1 MSLTTSVE
9 AQTVNVRTVRIATGL
24 TFPTY
29 VTHAPGDTSRLFITQ
44 KTGAIRIFDL
54 NTNTLLPTPF
64 LSITV
69 AGGTSE
75 SDERGLLGLAFDP
88 DYATNGQFY
97 VYYTATGTNVLARYT
112 RSAANPNVANATGVT
127 MMSWADPFSN
137 HNGGWIGFGPDGN
150 LYMGVGDGGSAND
163 PNGAGQSLTTRL
175 GKMHRIKP
183 TVGGAAPY
191 YTVPKGNPFLGGAT
205 TADGP
210 RASSVPGLRGRSLQR
225 TRTLPLYSSSSSSVL
240 ACLRRRCSSALLTA
254 PARAAA
260 SLAFASASRT
270 FARSPLKRHSL
281 RMRPPD
287 ARSVS
292 AWHLDTAANALAC
305 ASSNEAAASALADTS
320 ASLAA
325 ASAALAAASAI
336 SA

>member
-1 MSLTTSVE
+1 MAAVAPAATLRVSGCSSSKTLAEEASGAKTPSNSKVLMLPPTVWHAFGACTTTE
-9 AQTVNVRTVRIATGL
+9 
-24 TFPTY
+24 
-29 VTHAPGDTSRLFITQ
+29 
-44 KTGAIRIFDL
+44 
-54 NTNTLLPTPF
+54 
-64 LSITV
+64 
-69 AGGTSE
+69 
-75 SDERGLLGLAFDP
+75 
-88 DYATNGQFY
+88 
-97 VYYTATGTNVLARYT
+97 
-112 RSAANPNVANATGVT
+112 
-127 MMSWADPFSN
+127 
-137 HNGGWIGFGPDGN
+137 
-150 LYMGVGDGGSAND
+150 
-163 PNGAGQSLTTRL
+163 RL
-175 GKMHRIKP
+175 GP
-183 TVGGAAPY
+183 PSGG
-191 YTVPKGNPFLGGAT
+191 GGAT

-210 RASSVPGLRGRSLQR
+210 RASSVPGLRGRSLHR